1 MDSDSLHPRC
11 CTGQFQA
18 CNLLVNWAL
27 KAAVQQA
34 WRADIV
40 DETLEAV
47 ESDIA
52 PTDSKLRG
60 IEAFIGLFK
69 PTRQLIVRIWYKS
82 HEARQ
87 ALLKM
92 QTSDP
97 DFHAEITLG
106 RSSPVHSQSGEVEA
120 QGSEE
125 ESSDY
130 DDDFG
135 LAADISSRWG
145 S

>member
-1 MDSDSLHPRC
+1 
-11 CTGQFQA
+11 
-18 CNLLVNWAL
+18 
-27 KAAVQQA
+27 
-34 WRADIV
+34 
-40 DETLEAV
+40 
-47 ESDIA
+47 
-52 PTDSKLRG
+52 
-60 IEAFIGLFK
+60 
-69 PTRQLIVRIWYKS
+69 
-82 HEARQ
+82 
-87 ALLKM
+87 M

-135 LAADISSRWG
+135 LTADDFQSLGVVASPVREMAG
-145 S
+145 FKTVPVQNSVEVGAGGKRLRSGTQL